1 MRQGLKHMQPTS
13 ENKNHIREFGNRL
26 DGKNY
31 IDRPGVYALIEDN
44 HGQIAV
50 IETSNRYFLPGG
62 GIDSGETEVEA
73 LKREIMEEIGCQTS
87 VLAELGEAVEYVKAS
102 TEGQYYRIHSRFY
115 KVQIDS
121 KIGEGIEKDHRL
133 VWLGQ
138 GDALKLLMRQSQ
150 VWAIQNMAKGD

>member
-1 MRQGLKHMQPTS
+1 MRQGLKHMQQTS

-44 HGQIAV
+44 HRQIVV
-50 IETSNRYFLPGG
+50 IETSNGYFLPGG

-73 LKREIMEEIGCQTS
+73 LKREIMEEIGYQAS
-87 VLAELGEAVEYVKAS
+87 VLAELGEAVEYIHAA

-138 GDALKLLMRQSQ
+138 GDALKLLVRQSQ